1 MRYVCHPSALME
13 TYQNAGLGKDTE
25 LGLIGEQR
33 GVLNANRKRWA
44 DIERA
49 TVAYGYGITSTPLQI
64 ARAYATLGSFRF
76 IVHFLSLKLIRQL
89 LVNVFSLKN
98 HERRRGYVRESGNQK

>member
-1 MRYVCHPSALME
+1 MAPRPQQTLDEILINSSNRGVSRLALRMQPPSALME

-44 DIERA
+44 DIE
-49 TVAYGYGITSTPLQI
+49 TCYGSYGFMVLLQHHYKLHALMPL
-64 ARAYATLGSFRF
+64 
-76 IVHFLSLKLIRQL
+76 
-89 LVNVFSLKN
+89 
-98 HERRRGYVRESGNQK
+98 

>member
-1 MRYVCHPSALME
+1 MRYVPPSALME

-49 TVAYGYGITSTPLQI
+49 TVAYGLWYYFNTITNCACLC
-64 ARAYATLGSFRF
+64 YFR
-76 IVHFLSLKLIRQL
+76 
-89 LVNVFSLKN
+89 
-98 HERRRGYVRESGNQK
+98 

>member
-1 MRYVCHPSALME
+1 ME

-49 TVAYGYGITSTPLQI
+49 TVAYVMVLLQHH
-64 ARAYATLGSFRF
+64 Y
-76 IVHFLSLKLIRQL
+76 KL
-89 LVNVFSLKN
+89 
-98 HERRRGYVRESGNQK
+98 HELMRL